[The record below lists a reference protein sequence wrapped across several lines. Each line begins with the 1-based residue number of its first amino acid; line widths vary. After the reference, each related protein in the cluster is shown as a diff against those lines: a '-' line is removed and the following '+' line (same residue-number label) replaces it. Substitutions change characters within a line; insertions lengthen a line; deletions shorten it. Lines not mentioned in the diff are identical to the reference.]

1 MMGTR
6 SLTVFVD
13 GDDEEIVV
21 MYRHLD
27 GYIEWYGKRL
37 CAYLELFESENS
49 ANGMA
54 CLSAQ
59 TIMHFKS
66 NIENPDYDA
75 PRVYD
80 EEKGYM
86 KSPIK
91 EGAHEG
97 GIYLYPAG
105 TREVGEEYIYVV
117 KGGKKNSIYLSAYK
131 AGNKEYTWNSEILP
145 AVPDELIYGGRPS
158 EKWITNALRNESK
171 INNREEME

>member
-66 NIENPDYDA
+66 NVENPNSSMLS
-75 PRVYD
+75 
-80 EEKGYM
+80 KGVRRIVFTFQHTKRGTKNTHGIVKSYLLFPTNSFTEVVRARSGLLMRFGM
-86 KSPIK
+86 KAKSTT
-91 EGAHEG
+91 E
-97 GIYLYPAG
+97 
-105 TREVGEEYIYVV
+105 RR
-117 KGGKKNSIYLSAYK
+117 
-131 AGNKEYTWNSEILP
+131 WNN
-145 AVPDELIYGGRPS
+145 D
-158 EKWITNALRNESK
+158 
-171 INNREEME
+171 